1 MSGKRNKK
9 VFFILAIFSLLLMG
23 LSASMALA
31 VNTSYVHFEFR
42 ITSPNDQTYRQQK
55 WTKSSYYLKSTSS
68 SRPWYTAT
76 AWGQSYKAGR
86 TGNIDVSGGVKY
98 HVYSYHTYRLTNYL
112 VERYG
117 AGNNAYIM
125 ANSYGYGS
133 SYGTWHAD

>member
-1 MSGKRNKK
+1 
-9 VFFILAIFSLLLMG
+9 MG

-42 ITSPNDQTYRQQK
+42 MTSPNDQTYRQQK

-68 SRPWYTAT
+68 SRPWHTAT

-86 TGNIDVSGGVKY
+86 T
-98 HVYSYHTYRLTNYL
+98 
-112 VERYG
+112 
-117 AGNNAYIM
+117 GNNAYIM